1 LACIIWFSI
10 NWFCCSGFMLENKIL
25 IPLTPVHRLSLNI
38 GLNPYP
44 ARKFRFVAG
53 TSFLVPSPFSSP
65 FILTPGKRSS
75 RMETGFKV
83 R

>member
-1 LACIIWFSI
+1 
-10 NWFCCSGFMLENKIL
+10 MLENKIL

-65 FILTPGKRSS
+65 FILTPGKDLPEWKQVSKS
-75 RMETGFKV
+75 GNEKQKIN
-83 R
+83 